1 MQVQNLLQ
9 SLQAEQGQ
17 RAVLDGQMQ
26 TVQDEK
32 TVLTGRVGE
41 LEGDQGHLIGRVQ
54 QLERQNA
61 TMEKDAVSLQ
71 ELLDAT
77 YWKQQEVSMRPG
89 LHSLA
94 HTVVSCE
101 LLSARTPAN
110 RHLPASLLWDG
121 TVVFGVHVCSCVMI
135 SATTSDLSACVSPPN
150 VSQTHAETHHHRLF
164 TGQITM

>member
-1 MQVQNLLQ
+1 VQVQNLLQ

-26 TVQDEK
+26 TLQDEK

-41 LEGDQGHLIGRVQ
+41 LEGDQGHLRGRVQ

-61 TMEKDAVSLQ
+61 TMEKDAASLQ

-89 LHSLA
+89 LA
-94 HTVVSCE
+94 
-101 LLSARTPAN
+101 
-110 RHLPASLLWDG
+110 LPCPYYCKL
-121 TVVFGVHVCSCVMI
+121 
-135 SATTSDLSACVSPPN
+135 
-150 VSQTHAETHHHRLF
+150 
-164 TGQITM
+164 